1 MQCVQLDST
10 QKKWWKIPYH
20 VLMGNLSDNVIVAII
35 GTACDE
41 TTSIALSDS
50 KMEWSELGFC
60 LWYFEIHHEDT
71 SPCISFLRYIENGID
86 SSRQWANHH
95 ISFRF
100 TIQHFWTTANGY

>member
-50 KMEWSELGFC
+50 KME
-60 LWYFEIHHEDT
+60 
-71 SPCISFLRYIENGID
+71 
-86 SSRQWANHH
+86 
-95 ISFRF
+95 
-100 TIQHFWTTANGY
+100 